1 MSESIK
7 APTTRPTAP
16 TSAIPFEDCDYSV
29 RETLRIL
36 AARPTTFWGKILPE
50 LESYLDGNRRKI
62 TGSSIQA
69 YRNRKLAEASQ
80 KSALGSRGSKQL
92 RKSRNEK
99 RRSRKGG
106 SAP

>member
-1 MSESIK
+1 MSEPIK

-36 AARPTTFWGKILPE
+36 AARPTNFWANILPK
-50 LESYLDGNRRKI
+50 LDSYLDGNRRKI
-62 TGSSIQA
+62 TGESIQR
-69 YRNRKLAEASQ
+69 YRANKLAEASQ
-80 KSALGSRGSKQL
+80 KSAVGFRGSKQL
-92 RKSRNEK
+92 HKSRNEK
-99 RRSRKGG
+99 RRSRKSG